1 MILFPF
7 SHSAMEITCKTS
19 CRSFPF
25 VFQHL
30 EPSLTSSP
38 LPFTGCETEG
48 QLLGCVGSS
57 PLEGHR
63 TQMQEGYRR
72 SSENSQQLCEPPR
85 SYITTMACKIQG
97 GVAPWITPLFSYQ
110 SYTKNYLNYNS
121 WQFGCIYTT
130 ATNEN
135 QRSFST
141 DFWGAVLLVLKW
153 SPVTGSTPRVASKGW
168 RSRHTDLHPI

>member
-7 SHSAMEITCKTS
+7 SHSAMEITCKTI

-63 TQMQEGYRR
+63 TQMQEGSRR

-85 SYITTMACKIQG
+85 SYVTTMAGQIQG
-97 GVAPWITPLFSYQ
+97 GVAPRTFQLSELYQKLPELQFIAVWLYLHNSHKWGLREASAQICGEQCYSYWNDPL
-110 SYTKNYLNYNS
+110 
-121 WQFGCIYTT
+121 
-130 ATNEN
+130 
-135 QRSFST
+135 
-141 DFWGAVLLVLKW
+141 
-153 SPVTGSTPRVASKGW
+153 
-168 RSRHTDLHPI
+168 

>member
-85 SYITTMACKIQG
+85 SYITTMACQFQG

-121 WQFGCIYTT
+121 LQFGCIYTT
-130 ATNEN
+130 ATNEDSEKLQHRFVGSSATRIEMIPCN
-135 QRSFST
+135 RQHPQGGFQR
-141 DFWGAVLLVLKW
+141 LKE
-153 SPVTGSTPRVASKGW
+153 
-168 RSRHTDLHPI
+168 